1 MGKSVTTADFQRE
14 MERAS
19 GADLSDFFREWV
31 YSAGG
36 GV

>member
-1 MGKSVTTADFQRE
+1 MGKSVTTADFQAA
-14 MERAS
+14 MERSS
-19 GADLSDFFREWV
+19 GVDLSDFFKRWV